1 MPIPAGRPKT
11 FEELLE
17 EEMSKGTG
25 AGGIIAPA
33 MQRQD
38 DTASNK
44 REFLK
49 KKSSAL
55 PPAKRPN
62 SRYKYYA
69 DRFGGAKQE
78 ASEPQVEE
86 RQPKKY
92 SRPPSVREEKPAS
105 NLTRRTPAQAPAQNL
120 QVPSK
125 PTFAEWTEPQNEE
138 KSPLPGTSGEEKK
151 PRKFLVRGQG
161 KGCGGAQANRVS
173 SS

>member
-1 MPIPAGRPKT
+1 MPLRPKT

-33 MQRQD
+33 MQKQD

-49 KKSSAL
+49 KKSAGL

-69 DRFGGAKQE
+69 DRFEGVGTKKE
-78 ASEPQVEE
+78 EPQVEE
-86 RQPKKY
+86 KQPKKY
-92 SRPPSVREEKPAS
+92 SRPPSVREEKP
-105 NLTRRTPAQAPAQNL
+105 
-120 QVPSK
+120 V
-125 PTFAEWTEPQNEE
+125 
-138 KSPLPGTSGEEKK
+138 
-151 PRKFLVRGQG
+151 
-161 KGCGGAQANRVS
+161 
-173 SS
+173 